1 MVSGGLQLRCARSVY
16 YANLFKD
23 KLQDLGVVPLEHYQ
37 SYDAFMRRYVY
48 QLWDRVSIVG
58 STYTSCV
65 AKLSEMMDRIESQR
79 TQIRSENLTIIGTVG
94 GVLVISRELMIN
106 AVKSLEDVY
115 GRDIVNEFIF
125 VDSLFL
131 IVIGI
136 LLYDITLN
144 GRKMLASA
152 LSRAIELKE
161 AILDP

>member
-1 MVSGGLQLRCARSVY
+1 
-16 YANLFKD
+16 
-23 KLQDLGVVPLEHYQ
+23 
-37 SYDAFMRRYVY
+37 
-48 QLWDRVSIVG
+48 
-58 STYTSCV
+58 
-65 AKLSEMMDRIESQR
+65 
-79 TQIRSENLTIIGTVG
+79 
-94 GVLVISRELMIN
+94 MIN
-106 AVKSLEDVY
+106 AIKAFEDVY